1 MIKERRSLM
10 KYYCIGIKGTGMST
24 LAQMLY
30 DMGNE
35 VSGYDDAKDY
45 KFTQKGL
52 EERGIKIFY
61 DGNHELAKDTIVTA
75 SRAFS
80 EDHPEMKR
88 VKELGLTFKPYN
100 EVVGGITKEF
110 DTISICGTHGKTTT
124 TSLLKHLFENTT
136 GCNYFIGD
144 GTGHIDVKNR
154 LLLIESDEFN
164 RHFLAYY
171 PKKAIITCI
180 ELEHTEIYKD
190 LEDTIKTFE
199 EFANKAKTV
208 IANSDDKNIRKINFK
223 NNVIFYGEDESNDY
237 IIKNIK
243 LETTGSTFTLYKKD
257 ELIDTFTVPLY
268 GHHMVM
274 NTASAIIE
282 ALDEGVSKEK
292 IKELLP
298 SFKNA
303 NRRFS
308 ETIVG
313 DTIIVDDYAHH
324 PTEVKV
330 TLEAIRQKYPD
341 KKLTV
346 VFRPNTYSR
355 TSRFKNEFADALKVA
370 DKVYLT
376 PIKCDRENPKDYPPI
391 KSEDIIEL
399 IPDSELIDDDTVSK
413 VAKDKDGVV
422 AFMGCA
428 TVSHLIENFTKA
440 LENIE

>member
-1 MIKERRSLM
+1 M

-30 DMGNE
+30 DMGNV

-52 EERGIKIFY
+52 EDRGIKIFY
-61 DGNHELAKDTIVTA
+61 DGNHSIDKDTIVTA

-80 EDHPEMKR
+80 DEHPEMKR

-100 EVVGGITKEF
+100 EVVGEITKEF
-110 DTISICGTHGKTTT
+110 DTISVSGTHGKTTT
-124 TSLLKHLFENTT
+124 TSLLKHLFENTI

-144 GTGHIDVKNR
+144 GTGHIDMKNR
-154 LLLIESDEFN
+154 LLVIESDEFN
-164 RHFLAYY
+164 RHFLAYH
-171 PKKAIITCI
+171 PKKVIITCI

-199 EFANKAKTV
+199 EFANKAEIV
-208 IANSDDKNIRKINFK
+208 IANGDDLNIRKINFK
-223 NNVIFYGEDESNDY
+223 NKVVFYGEDESNDY
-237 IIKNIK
+237 IIKDIK

-274 NTASAIIE
+274 NTVASIIS

-298 SFKNA
+298 TFKNA
-303 NRRFS
+303 NRRFA
-308 ETIVG
+308 ETKVG

-355 TSRFKNEFADALKVA
+355 TSRFKKEFADALKVA

-376 PIKCDRENPKDYPPI
+376 PIKCDREDPKDYPPI

-399 IPDSELIDDDTVSK
+399 IPDSELVDDDTVSK
-413 VAKDKDGVV
+413 VLKDKDGVV

>member
-1 MIKERRSLM
+1 M

-45 KFTQKGL
+45 KFTEKGL
-52 EERGIKIFY
+52 EKRGIKIFY
-61 DGNHELAKDTIVTA
+61 DSNHAIDKDTIVTA
-75 SRAFS
+75 SKAFS
-80 EDHPEMKR
+80 DNHPEMKR

-100 EVVGGITKEF
+100 EVVGDITKEF
-110 DTISICGTHGKTTT
+110 DTISVSGTHGKTTT
-124 TSLLKHLFENTT
+124 TTLLKHLYENTI

-144 GTGHIDVKNR
+144 GTGHVDMKNR
-154 LLLIESDEFN
+154 LLVIESDEFN
-164 RHFLAYY
+164 RHFLAYH
-171 PKKAIITCI
+171 PKKVIITCI
-180 ELEHTEIYKD
+180 ELEHTEIYKTI
-190 LEDTIKTFE
+190 EETIKTFE
-199 EFANKAKTV
+199 EFANKAETV
-208 IANSDDKNIRKINFK
+208 IANGDDLNIRKIDFK

-237 IIKNIK
+237 IIKDIK
-243 LETTGSTFTLYKKD
+243 LETTGSSFTLYKKD
-257 ELIDTFTVPLY
+257 ELIDTFFVPLY

-282 ALDEGVSKEK
+282 SLDEGISKEK
-292 IKELLP
+292 IKKLLP

-303 NRRFS
+303 SRRFS

-313 DTIIVDDYAHH
+313 NTIIVDDYAHH

-355 TSRFKNEFADALKVA
+355 TSHFKKEFADALKIA

-376 PIKCDRENPKDYPPI
+376 PIKCDRENPRDYPPI

-399 IPDSELIDDDTVSK
+399 IPDSELVDDDTVSK
-413 VAKDKDGVV
+413 VLKNKDGVV

-428 TVSHLIENFTKA
+428 TVSHLIENFIKA
-440 LENIE
+440 LESVE

>member
-1 MIKERRSLM
+1 M

-52 EERGIKIFY
+52 EKRGIKIFY
-61 DGNHELAKDTIVTA
+61 DGNHSIDKDTIVTA

-80 EDHPEMKR
+80 DEHPEMKR

-100 EVVGGITKEF
+100 EVVGEITKEF
-110 DTISICGTHGKTTT
+110 DTISVSGTHGKTTT
-124 TSLLKHLFENTT
+124 TSLLKHLFENTI

-144 GTGHIDVKNR
+144 GTGHIDMKNR
-154 LLLIESDEFN
+154 LLVIESDEFN
-164 RHFLAYY
+164 RHFLAYH
-171 PKKAIITCI
+171 PKKVIITCI

-190 LEDTIKTFE
+190 IEDTIKTFE
-199 EFANKAKTV
+199 EFANKAETV
-208 IANSDDKNIRKINFK
+208 IANGDDLNIRKINFK
-223 NNVIFYGEDESNDY
+223 NKVVFYGEDESNDY
-237 IIKNIK
+237 IIKSIK

-274 NTASAIIE
+274 NTVASIIS

-298 SFKNA
+298 TFKNA
-303 NRRFS
+303 NRRFA
-308 ETIVG
+308 ETKVG

-355 TSRFKNEFADALKVA
+355 TSRFKKEFAEALKVA

-376 PIKCDRENPKDYPPI
+376 PIKCDREDPKDYPPI

-399 IPDSELIDDDTVSK
+399 IPDSELVDDDTVSK
-413 VAKDKDGVV
+413 VLKDKDGVV

>member
-1 MIKERRSLM
+1 M

-45 KFTQKGL
+45 KFTEKGL
-52 EERGIKIFY
+52 KIRGIKIFY
-61 DGNHELAKDTIVTA
+61 DSNHHIDKDTIVTA

-80 EDHPEMKR
+80 DNHPEIKR

-100 EVVGGITKEF
+100 EVVGSITKEF
-110 DTISICGTHGKTTT
+110 DTISVSGTHGKTTT
-124 TSLLKHLFENTT
+124 TSLLNHLFENTI

-144 GTGHIDVKNR
+144 GTGHIDMKNK
-154 LLLIESDEFN
+154 LLVIESDEFN
-164 RHFLAYY
+164 RHFLAYC
-171 PKKAIITCI
+171 PKTAIITCI

-190 LEDTIKTFE
+190 LEDIIRTFE
-199 EFANKAKTV
+199 EFANKARKV
-208 IANSDDKNIRKINFK
+208 IANGDDLNIRKINF
-223 NNVIFYGEDESNDY
+223 NNEVVFYGEDSSNDY
-237 IIKNIK
+237 IIKDIK

-274 NTASAIIE
+274 NTVASIIS

-298 SFKNA
+298 TFKNA
-303 NRRFS
+303 NRRFA
-308 ETIVG
+308 ETKVG

-355 TSRFKNEFADALKVA
+355 TSRFKKEFADALKVA

-376 PIKCDRENPKDYPPI
+376 PIKCDREDPKDYPPI

-399 IPDSELIDDDTVSK
+399 IPGSELVDDDTVSK
-413 VAKDKDGVV
+413 VLKDKDGVV

>member
-1 MIKERRSLM
+1 M

-45 KFTQKGL
+45 KFTEKGL
-52 EERGIKIFY
+52 KIRGIKIFY
-61 DGNHELAKDTIVTA
+61 DSNHHIDKDTIVTA

-80 EDHPEMKR
+80 DNHPEIKR

-100 EVVGGITKEF
+100 EVVGSITKEF
-110 DTISICGTHGKTTT
+110 DTISVSGTHGKTTT
-124 TSLLKHLFENTT
+124 TSLLKHLFENTI

-144 GTGHIDVKNR
+144 GTGHIDMKNK
-154 LLLIESDEFN
+154 LLVIESDEFN
-164 RHFLAYY
+164 RHFLAYC
-171 PKKAIITCI
+171 PKTAIITCI

-190 LEDTIKTFE
+190 LEDIIRTFE
-199 EFANKAKTV
+199 EFANKARKV
-208 IANSDDKNIRKINFK
+208 IANGDDLNIRKINF
-223 NNVIFYGEDESNDY
+223 NNEVVFYGEDSSNDY

-243 LETTGSTFTLYKKD
+243 LETTGSSFSLYKKD

-274 NTASAIIE
+274 NTTAAIIS
-282 ALDEGVSKEK
+282 ALNEGVSKEK

-303 NRRFS
+303 NRRFA

-330 TLEAIRQKYPD
+330 TLDAIRQKYPD

-355 TSRFKNEFADALKVA
+355 TSHFKNEFAEALSIA

-376 PIKCDRENPKDYPPI
+376 PIKCDREDPKDYPPI

-399 IPDSELIDDDTVSK
+399 IPGSELVDDDTVSK
-413 VAKDKDGVV
+413 VVKDKDGVV

>member
-1 MIKERRSLM
+1 M

-52 EERGIKIFY
+52 EKRGIKIFY
-61 DGNHELAKDTIVTA
+61 DGNHSIDKDTIVIA

-88 VKELGLTFKPYN
+88 VKKLGLTFKPYN
-100 EVVGGITKEF
+100 EVVGEITKEF
-110 DTISICGTHGKTTT
+110 DTISVSGTHGKTTT
-124 TSLLKHLFENTT
+124 TSLLKHLFENTI

-144 GTGHIDVKNR
+144 GTGYIDMKNR
-154 LLLIESDEFN
+154 LLVIESDEFN
-164 RHFLAYY
+164 RHFLAYH
-171 PKKAIITCI
+171 PKKVIITCI

-190 LEDTIKTFE
+190 IEDTINTFE
-199 EFANKAKTV
+199 EFANKAETV
-208 IANSDDKNIRKINFK
+208 IANGDDLNIRKINFK
-223 NNVIFYGEDESNDY
+223 NKVVFYGEDESNDY
-237 IIKNIK
+237 IIKDIK
-243 LETTGSTFTLYKKD
+243 LETTGSSFTLYKKD
-257 ELIDTFTVPLY
+257 ELIATFTVPLY

-274 NTASAIIE
+274 NTVSAIIS
-282 ALDEGVSKEK
+282 ALDEGISKEK

-303 NRRFS
+303 NRRFA
-308 ETIVG
+308 ETKVG

-330 TLEAIRQKYPD
+330 TLEAIRQKYPN

-355 TSRFKNEFADALKVA
+355 TSYFKKEFADALKVA

-399 IPDSELIDDDTVSK
+399 IPGSELVDDDTVSK
-413 VAKDKDGVV
+413 VLKDKDGVV

-428 TVSHLIENFTKA
+428 TVSHLIANFTKA
-440 LENIE
+440 LESVE

>member
-1 MIKERRSLM
+1 M

-35 VSGYDDAKDY
+35 VIGYDDAKDY

-52 EERGIKIFY
+52 ENRGIKIFY
-61 DGNHELAKDTIVTA
+61 DGNHNVDKDTIVTA

-80 EDHPEMKR
+80 DEHPEIKR

-110 DTISICGTHGKTTT
+110 DTISVCGTHGKTTT
-124 TSLLKHLFENTT
+124 TSLLKHLFENTI

-144 GTGHIDVKNR
+144 GTGHIDMKNK
-154 LLLIESDEFN
+154 LLVIESDEFN
-164 RHFLAYY
+164 RHFLAYH
-171 PKKAIITCI
+171 PKTAIITCI

-190 LEDTIKTFE
+190 IEETIAAFE
-199 EFANKAKTV
+199 EFANKAKNV
-208 IANSDDKNIRKINFK
+208 IANGDDLNIRKINF
-223 NNVIFYGEDESNDY
+223 NNDVIFYGEDESNDY
-237 IIKNIK
+237 IIKDIK
-243 LETTGSTFTLYKKD
+243 LETTGSSFTLYKKD
-257 ELIDTFTVPLY
+257 ELIDTFSIPLY

-274 NTASAIIE
+274 NTAAAIIS

-298 SFKNA
+298 NFKNA
-303 NRRFS
+303 NRRFA
-308 ETIVG
+308 ETFVG
-313 DTIIVDDYAHH
+313 DTVIVDDYAHH

-355 TSRFKNEFADALKVA
+355 TARFKNEFADALKVA

-376 PIKCDRENPKDYPPI
+376 PIKCDRENPNDYPEI

-399 IPDSELIDDDTVSK
+399 IPGSEIVDDDSV
-413 VAKDKDGVV
+413 VNVLKDKDGVV

-428 TVSHLIENFTKA
+428 TMSHLIENFIKE
-440 LENIE
+440 LESIE

>member
-1 MIKERRSLM
+1 M

-52 EERGIKIFY
+52 EKRGIKIFY
-61 DGNHELAKDTIVTA
+61 DGNHSIDKDTIVTA

-80 EDHPEMKR
+80 DEHPEMKR

-100 EVVGGITKEF
+100 EVVGEITKEF
-110 DTISICGTHGKTTT
+110 DTISVSGTHGKTTT
-124 TSLLKHLFENTT
+124 TSLLKHLFENTI

-144 GTGHIDVKNR
+144 GTGHIDMKNR
-154 LLLIESDEFN
+154 LLVIESDEFN
-164 RHFLAYY
+164 RHFLAYH
-171 PKKAIITCI
+171 PKKVIITCI

-190 LEDTIKTFE
+190 IEDTIKTFE
-199 EFANKAKTV
+199 EFANKAETV
-208 IANSDDKNIRKINFK
+208 IANGDDLNIRKINFK
-223 NNVIFYGEDESNDY
+223 NKVVFYGEDESNDY
-237 IIKNIK
+237 IIKDIK

-274 NTASAIIE
+274 NTVASIIS

-298 SFKNA
+298 TFKNA
-303 NRRFS
+303 NRRFA
-308 ETIVG
+308 ETKVG

-355 TSRFKNEFADALKVA
+355 TSRFKKEFADALKVA

-376 PIKCDRENPKDYPPI
+376 PIKCDREDPKDYPPI

-399 IPDSELIDDDTVSK
+399 IPGSELVDDDTVSK
-413 VAKDKDGVV
+413 VLKDKDGVV

>member
-1 MIKERRSLM
+1 M

-35 VSGYDDAKDY
+35 VIGYDDAKDY

-52 EERGIKIFY
+52 EDRGIKIFY
-61 DGNHELAKDTIVTA
+61 DGNHNVDKDTVVTA

-80 EDHPEMKR
+80 DEHPEIKR

-110 DTISICGTHGKTTT
+110 DTISVCGTHGKTTT
-124 TSLLKHLFENTT
+124 TSLLKHLFENTI

-144 GTGHIDVKNR
+144 GTGHIDMKNK
-154 LLLIESDEFN
+154 LLVIESDEFN
-164 RHFLAYY
+164 RHFLAYH
-171 PKKAIITCI
+171 PKTAIITCI

-190 LEDTIKTFE
+190 IEETIAAFE
-199 EFANKAKTV
+199 EFANKAKNV
-208 IANSDDKNIRKINFK
+208 IANGDDLNIRKINF
-223 NNVIFYGEDESNDY
+223 NNDVIFYGEDESNDY
-237 IIKNIK
+237 IIKDIK
-243 LETTGSTFTLYKKD
+243 LETTGSSFTLYKKD
-257 ELIDTFTVPLY
+257 ELIDTFSIPLY

-274 NTASAIIE
+274 NTAAAIIS

-298 SFKNA
+298 NFKNA
-303 NRRFS
+303 NRRFA
-308 ETIVG
+308 ETFVG
-313 DTIIVDDYAHH
+313 DTVIVDDYAHH

-355 TSRFKNEFADALKVA
+355 TARFKNEFADALKVA

-376 PIKCDRENPKDYPPI
+376 PIKCDRENPNDYPEI

-399 IPDSELIDDDTVSK
+399 IPGSEIVDDDSV
-413 VAKDKDGVV
+413 VNILKDKDGVV

-428 TVSHLIENFTKA
+428 TMSHLIENFIKE
-440 LENIE
+440 LESIE

>member
-1 MIKERRSLM
+1 M

-52 EERGIKIFY
+52 EKRGIKIFY
-61 DGNHELAKDTIVTA
+61 DGNHSIDKDTIVTA

-80 EDHPEMKR
+80 DEHPEMKR

-100 EVVGGITKEF
+100 EVVGEITKEF
-110 DTISICGTHGKTTT
+110 DTISVSGTHGKTTT
-124 TSLLKHLFENTT
+124 TSLLKHLFENTI

-144 GTGHIDVKNR
+144 GTGHIDMKNR
-154 LLLIESDEFN
+154 LLVIESDEFN
-164 RHFLAYY
+164 RHFLAYH
-171 PKKAIITCI
+171 PKKVIITCI

-190 LEDTIKTFE
+190 IEDIIKAFE
-199 EFANKAKTV
+199 EFANKAEIV
-208 IANSDDKNIRKINFK
+208 IANGDDLNIRKINFK
-223 NNVIFYGEDESNDY
+223 NKVVFYGEDESNDY
-237 IIKNIK
+237 IIKDIK

-274 NTASAIIE
+274 NTVASIIS

-298 SFKNA
+298 TFKNA
-303 NRRFS
+303 NRRFA
-308 ETIVG
+308 ETKVG

-355 TSRFKNEFADALKVA
+355 TSRFKKEFADALKVA

-376 PIKCDRENPKDYPPI
+376 PIKCDREDPKDYPPI

-399 IPDSELIDDDTVSK
+399 IPDSELVDDDTVSK
-413 VAKDKDGVV
+413 VLKDKDGVV

-428 TVSHLIENFTKA
+428 TVSNLIENFTKA

>member
-1 MIKERRSLM
+1 M

-35 VSGYDDAKDY
+35 VIGYDDAKDY

-52 EERGIKIFY
+52 EDRGIKIFY
-61 DGNHELAKDTIVTA
+61 DGNHNVDKDTVVTA

-80 EDHPEMKR
+80 DEHPEIKR

-110 DTISICGTHGKTTT
+110 DTISVCGTHGKTTT
-124 TSLLKHLFENTT
+124 TSLLKHLFENTI

-144 GTGHIDVKNR
+144 GTGHIDMKNK
-154 LLLIESDEFN
+154 LLVIESDEFN
-164 RHFLAYY
+164 RHFLAYH
-171 PKKAIITCI
+171 PKTAIITCI

-190 LEDTIKTFE
+190 IEETIAAFE
-199 EFANKAKTV
+199 EFANKAKNV
-208 IANSDDKNIRKINFK
+208 IANGDDLNIRKINF
-223 NNVIFYGEDESNDY
+223 NNDVIFYGEDESNDY
-237 IIKNIK
+237 IIKDIK
-243 LETTGSTFTLYKKD
+243 LETTGSSFTLCKKD
-257 ELIDTFTVPLY
+257 ELIDTFSIPLY

-274 NTASAIIE
+274 NTAAAIIS

-298 SFKNA
+298 NFKNA
-303 NRRFS
+303 NRRFA
-308 ETIVG
+308 ETFVG
-313 DTIIVDDYAHH
+313 DTVIVDDYAHH

-355 TSRFKNEFADALKVA
+355 TARFKNEFADALKVA

-376 PIKCDRENPKDYPPI
+376 PIKCDRENPNDYPEI

-399 IPDSELIDDDTVSK
+399 IPGSEIVDDDSV
-413 VAKDKDGVV
+413 VNILKDKDGVV

-428 TVSHLIENFTKA
+428 TMSHLIENFIKE
-440 LENIE
+440 LESIE

>member
-1 MIKERRSLM
+1 M

-30 DMGNE
+30 DMGNV

-52 EERGIKIFY
+52 EDRGIKIFY
-61 DGNHELAKDTIVTA
+61 DGNHSIDKDTIVTA

-80 EDHPEMKR
+80 DEHPEMKR

-100 EVVGGITKEF
+100 EVVGEITKEF
-110 DTISICGTHGKTTT
+110 DTISVSGTHGKTTT
-124 TSLLKHLFENTT
+124 TSLLKHLFENTI

-144 GTGHIDVKNR
+144 GTGHIDMKNR
-154 LLLIESDEFN
+154 LLVIESDEFN
-164 RHFLAYY
+164 RHFLAYH
-171 PKKAIITCI
+171 PKKVIITCI

-190 LEDTIKTFE
+190 IEDIIKAFE
-199 EFANKAKTV
+199 EFANKAGTV
-208 IANSDDKNIRKINFK
+208 IANGDDKNIRKIKF
-223 NNVIFYGEDESNDY
+223 NNKVVLYGEDESNDY
-237 IIKNIK
+237 IIKDIK

-274 NTASAIIE
+274 NTVASIIT

-298 SFKNA
+298 TFKNA
-303 NRRFS
+303 NRRFA
-308 ETIVG
+308 ETKVG

-355 TSRFKNEFADALKVA
+355 TSRFKKEFADALKVA

-376 PIKCDRENPKDYPPI
+376 PIKCDREDPKDYPPI

-399 IPDSELIDDDTVSK
+399 IPDSELVDDDTVSK
-413 VAKDKDGVV
+413 VLKDKDGVV